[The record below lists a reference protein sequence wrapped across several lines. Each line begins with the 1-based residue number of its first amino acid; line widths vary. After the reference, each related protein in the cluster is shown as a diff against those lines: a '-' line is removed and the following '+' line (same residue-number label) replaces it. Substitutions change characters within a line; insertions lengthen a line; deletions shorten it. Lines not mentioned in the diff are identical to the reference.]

1 MPSEPSSLISRR
13 TLLRTG
19 ATAAAVTGFPAIV
32 RAQSKTIVTT
42 SYGGAYEDNYR
53 KLVTDPFSRKTG
65 ANFAF
70 KYGSSDE
77 WLNSA
82 LINRDDPEIDLPF
95 LSFPVAMRAIR
106 TNGVFMD
113 LSADK
118 LPNLKNIDPLFYET
132 YEHKAVGFN
141 YVDYGILYRKDG
153 VPKPIEAWA
162 DLWDPGLR
170 SKVLC
175 PGPTAG
181 SMYELVMIA
190 ARINGGDNDYRVG
203 IEALKRL
210 KPNIYRWFNT
220 SNEVDGLLQRNEAS
234 VAAGFGGFR
243 SYALID
249 AGLDAAYC
257 IPREGAPM
265 GVLSYHVP
273 VNAKNRDLL
282 LEFVDFALAPEQ
294 QTAFGNIMPS
304 GMTNSLVKLDP
315 KVASRVAPPDKL
327 LRLDW
332 AKLQASYN
340 DITRRMQREVI
351 G

>member
-1 MPSEPSSLISRR
+1 MVL
-13 TLLRTG
+13 G
-19 ATAAAVTGFPAIV
+19 GAATAGLLVGPAIV

-53 KLVTDPFSRKTG
+53 KLVTDPFSQKTG
-65 ANFAF
+65 ANFVF
-70 KYGSSDE
+70 KRGGSDE

-82 LINRDDPEIDLPF
+82 MINRDDPEIDLPF

-106 TNGVFMD
+106 TSGVFLD
-113 LSADK
+113 LK
-118 LPNLKNIDPLFYET
+118 PEMIPNLKDVAPIFYDT
-132 YEHKAVGFN
+132 YERKAVGFN

-162 DLWDPGLR
+162 DLWDAGLR
-170 SKVLC
+170 QKLLC

-190 ARINGGDNDYRVG
+190 ARINGGGSDFSVG

-210 KPNIYRWFNT
+210 KPNVYRWFNT
-220 SNEVDGLLQRNEAS
+220 SNEVDGLLQRNEAA

-249 AGLDAAYC
+249 AGLDAAYV

-273 VNAKNRDLL
+273 VGARNRDLL
-282 LEFVDFALAPEQ
+282 LEFIDFALAPEQ

-304 GMTNSLVKLDP
+304 GMTNQQAKLDP
-315 KVASRVAPPDKL
+315 KVASRIAPPDKL

-351 G
+351 S